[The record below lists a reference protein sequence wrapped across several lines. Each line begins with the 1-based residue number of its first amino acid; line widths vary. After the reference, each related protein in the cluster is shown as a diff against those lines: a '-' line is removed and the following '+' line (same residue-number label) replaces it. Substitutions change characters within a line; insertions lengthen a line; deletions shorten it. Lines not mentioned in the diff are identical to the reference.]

1 MLFLSVSNLNSSL
14 SSNLFLR
21 LYQHTSSQL
30 RLAMMLIGQ
39 VQQLASMGDK
49 AGAEAKL
56 FEADDFVNKAKS
68 ARPKMS
74 EVYQVAGSI
83 CELRGDVTAAMEA
96 HDKAIAID
104 PKNPTPYIN
113 KGMLISQTAQP
124 TTPEEATASGTAI
137 MELYKKAIEVDP
149 LCSQAQKLLAEM
161 KLRVSSS
168 SCSLMCIPIALRN
181 IYFFNTFDDFFLNS
195 LSYETT
201 ITTHE
206 SLLLSSRRQSPSFE
220 D

>member
-1 MLFLSVSNLNSSL
+1 
-14 SSNLFLR
+14 
-21 LYQHTSSQL
+21 
-30 RLAMMLIGQ
+30 
-39 VQQLASMGDK
+39 
-49 AGAEAKL
+49 
-56 FEADDFVNKAKS
+56 
-68 ARPKMS
+68 
-74 EVYQVAGSI
+74 
-83 CELRGDVTAAMEA
+83 LRGDVTAAMEA

-168 SCSLMCIPIALRN
+168 PCSCSLICIYIATKRL
-181 IYFFNTFDDFFLNS
+181 FFSPFDDPPPPPQLFIS
-195 LSYETT
+195 
-201 ITTHE
+201 
-206 SLLLSSRRQSPSFE
+206 
-220 D
+220 